1 MSETARSIP
10 GVNIGAPGRDSSTEG
25 SPARRWIS
33 QHQLVSF
40 FGVAYTLM
48 FGSTFAYI
56 AGAPVPY
63 QLVWFVSIFSPT
75 IAAMSIV
82 FILGGLP
89 AMWNLLAGFTRWKVG
104 VRWYLAALFLVAA
117 PLAAALI
124 YMISGNSVK
133 GVAPGVTAWALIGQF
148 VFTMFSG
155 PLSEEAGWRGFALP
169 RLQQR
174 HGALVASLI
183 LGALWAGWHIPLFF
197 ESGSARPGIPFPI
210 YFVIVLVLSILFTW
224 LYNNTGG
231 SLVITA
237 LAHLSFNLNGAFIT
251 GSLGL
256 MPMSLFF
263 ITAGPA
269 LGVFVLIVVL
279 YFGPAK
285 LSRNR
290 SVTAA

>member
-1 MSETARSIP
+1 MSGMATPVRGAGLQAPLGNIRKERS
-10 GVNIGAPGRDSSTEG
+10 VF
-25 SPARRWIS
+25 RRWIS
-33 QHQLVSF
+33 QHELLSF
-40 FGVAYTLM
+40 FGTAYALM
-48 FGSTFAYI
+48 FASTFAYV
-56 AGAPVPY
+56 AGVPVPY
-63 QLVWFVSIFSPT
+63 QAVWFVSIFSPT
-75 IAAMSIV
+75 IAAVSIAY
-82 FILGGLP
+82 ILGGLP
-89 AMWNLLAGFTRWKVG
+89 AIWSLLAGFTRWKVG
-104 VRWYLAALFLVAA
+104 VRWYLAAMFLVAA
-117 PLAAALI
+117 PLAAALV
-124 YMISGNSVK
+124 YVVSGNPAK
-133 GVAPGVTAWALIGQF
+133 GIAPGVTAWALIGQF

-197 ESGSARPGIPFPI
+197 ESGPARPGIPFPI
-210 YFVIVLVLSILFTW
+210 YVVLVLALSILFTW

-256 MPMSLFF
+256 IPMNVFF
-263 ITAGPA
+263 MTAGPA
-269 LGVFVLIVVL
+269 LGAFVLVVVL
-279 YFGPAK
+279 LAGPAR

-290 SVTAA
+290 PVGR

>member
-1 MSETARSIP
+1 MSDTTRP
-10 GVNIGAPGRDSSTEG
+10 VRGTGIGAPVSETRKEQSA
-25 SPARRWIS
+25 ARRWIS
-33 QHQLVSF
+33 RHQLVAF
-40 FGVAYTLM
+40 FGTAYVLM
-48 FGSTFAYI
+48 FAATFAYI
-56 AGAPVPY
+56 AGVPVPY

-75 IAAMSIV
+75 IAATSIV
-82 FILGGLP
+82 FIIGGAP
-89 AMWNLLAGFTRWKVG
+89 AVWNLLAGFTRWKVG
-104 VRWYLAALFLVAA
+104 LRWYLAAVFLVAA

-124 YMISGNSVK
+124 YAVTGNPVK
-133 GVAPGVTAWALIGQF
+133 GLAPGVTAWALAGQF

-183 LGALWAGWHIPLFF
+183 LGTLWAGWHIPLFF
-197 ESGSARPGIPFPI
+197 ESGAARPGIPFPI

-256 MPMSLFF
+256 IPMNLFF
-263 ITAGPA
+263 MTAGPA
-269 LGVFVLIVVL
+269 LGLFVLIVVL

-285 LSRNR
+285 LSRSR
-290 SVTAA
+290 SFKQA

>member
-1 MSETARSIP
+1 M
-10 GVNIGAPGRDSSTEG
+10 
-25 SPARRWIS
+25 
-33 QHQLVSF
+33 
-40 FGVAYTLM
+40 AYALM
-48 FGSTFAYI
+48 FASTFAYI
-56 AGAPVPY
+56 AGVPVPY

-82 FILGGLP
+82 FLLGGLP
-89 AMWNLLAGFTRWKVG
+89 AVWNLLAGFTRWKVG
-104 VRWYLAALFLVAA
+104 FRWYLAALFLVAA

-124 YMISGNSVK
+124 YMVSGNSVK

-174 HGALVASLI
+174 HGAVVASLI

-197 ESGSARPGIPFPI
+197 ESGPARPGIPFPI
-210 YFVIVLVLSILFTW
+210 YFAIVLVLSILFTW

-256 MPMSLFF
+256 MPMNLFF
-263 ITAGPA
+263 MTAGPA

-279 YFGPAK
+279 YFGPAR
-285 LSRNR
+285 LSRRVSNGR
-290 SVTAA
+290 VHRE

>member
-1 MSETARSIP
+1 MSDTTRPIRIT
-10 GVNIGAPGRDSSTEG
+10 GIGEPVRDTPKQR
-25 SPARRWIS
+25 PAVRLWIS
-33 QHQLVSF
+33 EHQLLSF
-40 FGVAYTLM
+40 FGMAYALM
-48 FGSTFAYI
+48 FASTFAYI
-56 AGAPVPY
+56 AGVPLPY

-75 IAAMSIV
+75 VAAVSIV
-82 FILGGLP
+82 FVLGGLP
-89 AMWNLLAGFTRWKVG
+89 AIWNLVAGFTRWKVG

-124 YMISGNSVK
+124 YAVLGNPVK

-183 LGALWAGWHIPLFF
+183 LGTLWAGWHTPLFF
-197 ESGSARPGIPFPI
+197 ESGPARPGIPFPI
-210 YFVIVLVLSILFTW
+210 YFVLVLVLSILFTW

-256 MPMSLFF
+256 MPMNLFF
-263 ITAGPA
+263 MTAGPA
-269 LGVFVLIVVL
+269 LGVFVLVVVL

-290 SVTAA
+290 SVKPT